1 VNNYHPTYA
10 TEPSPYTSPVGAFAA
25 NGYGLHDMA
34 GNVWEWC
41 WDWYGTYAAGSQ
53 TNPRGSTSGTT
64 RVGRGGGWHYG
75 PLICR
80 VAWRYG
86 FESIPTYSNMDF
98 GFRVAR
104 SDVDTDS
111 DGLTDS
117 VETNTGVFVSESNTG
132 TNPNNADTDADG
144 VPDGLEVKEKTSP
157 VDATK
162 FNSFSKGMTAFYPF
176 DGVLNDQSG
185 NNRNGSAQGNHQL
198 KDVGLLLIGDQS
210 LYYSGGGWFKPN
222 PEGLDSSQ
230 FSLSVWVSNITSG
243 GIHPE
248 QHVLNIGSAD
258 TPEGQIAFSFGG
270 DGGLNFRS
278 LALNNSYYYDHITHA
293 AKPSS
298 NHLLVTKENMNVR
311 WFLNGT
317 LVRTLQLA
325 NDLPVFSTPDFL
337 SINRHWWAAGSGSAA
352 RSTGTYSNLRLYNR
366 ALSTQEVQS
375 LSQAEKPNSP
385 RFSIINGSFTWHEA
399 KADAEARGGRLAV
412 LDTQEKIDDANA
424 FLKSHDYWPD
434 VWIGLTDE
442 EQEGYW
448 KWIDDSPLAS
458 SNWLQGE
465 PNDMYGEDFALL
477 YRNVPGVHSNGEW
490 NDVGESF
497 RTAYLLEHSQVE
509 IFDTDGDGYA
519 DAEEIQWGSNPN
531 DIASY
536 PQVYLSIMGSG
547 GGYIEVSGISM
558 DDPWSG
564 ESYSGYVP
572 LRSTVT
578 LTAFADFNHWF
589 SHWYGDVG
597 DASYDATLVLHMDG
611 DKSVQANFQYNGG
624 GGYWPP
630 YDYDSDGDGIYDDN
644 EYYYGTDPY
653 DYDTDNDGISDGTEV
668 YTYYTNPL
676 QVDSDGDGLTD
687 GNEVYQHA
695 TNPLLVDTDGDGYSD
710 GNEVQS
716 GSNPS
721 DSGSIPNSYSGPLFT
736 DITTEVPSLAKHSII
751 AVMDYDRDGKED
763 LLVQSDSG
771 SRLLRQA
778 GSFQFDDVTSA
789 SGLDGLQNALV
800 ADFTNEGLED
810 VLDIASDKSSAS
822 IRVNNGEGYYVKT
835 DLNQVLEGDL
845 ASYRDLMTGDIDND
859 GDIDLIYA
867 VNPPFGGG
875 AVAYL
880 PNITERGAQ
889 NVQFGQKSY
898 LVRTSWQFAKFDLT
912 DANNDGLTDLV
923 ILQTNGSWPYDTHPD
938 HPAVLYLGTGRSQN
952 DYLNPDGSS
961 SYVGFVE
968 KADCGINA
976 ANEMSRFT
984 SWDIDNDGDLDL
996 INGSSDWR
1004 SVSNPHIYI
1013 NDGAGNYAQQDSPV
1027 YHSGQYYHHGITIF
1041 DADADND
1048 LDAVWTGLHN
1058 FSNIY
1063 PRMWKNEGG
1072 LAFSDATAEWGV
1084 TSQIPGSGNLGSS
1097 GYAADLDGDGD
1108 QDFVV
1113 QGGNGWGSESYYAV
1127 YRNNADQKGANCLK
1141 VELEGTSLHAK
1152 GFGARVEVRANG
1164 KTLTQW
1170 VSNHVGSI
1178 PTTRL
1183 HFGLGESH
1191 DVEYINVY
1199 WPSGLKSS
1207 LSNPEIV
1214 GNTLKI
1220 TEPASE
1226 STPQFQIIEGSFT
1239 WHEAKADAEARGG
1252 RLAVLDTQE
1261 KIDEVDAFIRS
1272 RGTWPE
1278 MWIGLNDEAQEGNW
1292 NWITGIAVSN
1302 APWSPS
1308 EPNGSGN
1315 YGLIYG
1321 SGHAVSGLW
1330 DDQPASW
1337 AKGYLLE
1344 TSPPDIT
1351 LDADGDGYADEE
1363 ELQWGTDPN
1372 NSASYP
1378 QVFIH
1383 YSGSV
1388 GGFVEV
1394 SDGGYFDWH
1403 DGSYGV
1409 YVPLRSTVTL
1419 TAYTDD
1425 FHWFIGWGGDVYGSS
1440 RTVELYMDGD
1450 KWVYANFDYD
1460 GGYWQD
1466 SDGDGISDDNEYY
1479 YGTDPYNADSDGD
1492 GLNDGDEVYYYG
1504 TNPANSDSDYD
1515 ELSDGDEIYA
1525 YNTSP
1530 TNNDTD
1536 GDGYD
1541 DGYEVRNSS
1550 NPLDPSAVPTYQLTL
1565 VGAGVVEGG
1574 AFGYSGSLAR
1584 GTIATL
1590 TATPNTGYIF
1600 SGWTGDATGTDN
1612 PFSLNMDADK
1622 VIGAIFTQDLGDSDG
1637 DGLSNYRETVVYGT
1651 DPAKSDSDD
1660 DGLSDAW
1667 ELGVGRFSLITA
1679 ATPLTWQQARDDAR
1693 SKGGD
1698 LACFPTEDMWT
1709 TVRANLGEVA
1719 LDAYLGAWIGASDA
1733 EVEGIW
1739 KWVNGLPFTF
1749 ANWGTSRPSA
1759 TVGNGLDFLEI
1770 SGGDGAEIW
1779 KWYDRAASSTRFC
1792 YILETGYSTNPLVA
1806 DADGDGLNDGQEQT
1820 ANTHPFL
1827 SDTDGDGL
1835 KDSDE
1840 INITQ
1845 TNPLS
1850 VDSDGDT
1857 VSDANE
1863 DPDADSL
1870 SNLLEVNTHGTNPL
1884 VADTDGDSYSDAYE
1898 LSNSSNPLDGG
1909 SLPTYQLTLSNGGI
1923 VTGGSFEYTGNLA
1936 HGTNATLTATPAT
1949 GYVFSGWIGDA
1960 SGTNNP
1966 LTLLM
1971 NADKTVEA
1979 TFVSDAS
1986 DFDGDG
1992 LTNYQEIVEHN
2003 TNPNMADTNSDGLR
2017 DGLAA
2022 ALGMN
2027 PNADHSLFVETILAE
2042 RAQLGL
2048 RKDNDIIDMRPGSM
2062 LLQRAPGSDKLEIR
2076 MKMQKSSNML
2086 NWQDDGEAVIEVPV
2100 DPTSPRQFYRFGVK

>member
-1 VNNYHPTYA
+1 VTLDAYYIGKYEVTKAEWDEVRTWGLSNGYTDLAAGSGKASNHPVQTITWYDMVKWCNARSQKEGLTPAYYTNDAQTTIYKTGDVDVTNAQVNWSANGYRLPTEAEWEKAARGGLSGKRFPWGDTISHSQANYQASSNFSYDFSGSVNNYHPTYA

-104 SDVDTDS
+104 SAVDADSDS
-111 DGLTDS
+111 DGLVDS
-117 VETNTGVFVSESNTG
+117 VETNTDVFVSESNTG

-162 FNSFSKGMTAFYPF
+162 FNSFSKGMVAYYRFNENFNDESGFQNDLSNMTSGVQISGDRFGNMVGSVKLTSNEDYAFSVKKSGISGNQNHSISLWVYFAEAPVWDGRYEGSLVRLGSAVGVVEGSEIGRESRIMVDNYNEPGQSRLLAHGGYSDLEKKGLGDIF
-176 DGVLNDQSG
+176 LGQWRHIVFSYNGQISTSSLYLDGVKLD
-185 NNRNGSAQGNHQL
+185 A
-198 KDVGLLLIGDQS
+198 S
-210 LYYSGGGWFKPN
+210 LWM
-222 PEGLDSSQ
+222 
-230 FSLSVWVSNITSG
+230 
-243 GIHPE
+243 
-248 QHVLNIGSAD
+248 
-258 TPEGQIAFSFGG
+258 
-270 DGGLNFRS
+270 GLNNIR
-278 LALNNSYYYDHITHA
+278 NIVD
-293 AKPSS
+293 
-298 NHLLVTKENMNVR
+298 
-311 WFLNGT
+311 G
-317 LVRTLQLA
+317 
-325 NDLPVFSTPDFL
+325 PVYLGSTPLVDG
-337 SINRHWWAAGSGSAA
+337 RASGSVCQLSDI
-352 RSTGTYSNLRLYNR
+352 RIYNR
-366 ALSTQEVQS
+366 ALSAEEVAS
-375 LSQAEKPNSP
+375 LYTAESTPKSS
-385 RFSIINGSFTWHEA
+385 FQIIEGSFTWHEA

-412 LDTQEKIDDANA
+412 LDTQEKVDQINEYIHS
-424 FLKSHDYWPD
+424 LGTWPE
-434 VWIGLTDE
+434 VWLGLTDE
-442 EQEGYW
+442 SSEGDW
-448 KWIDDSPLAS
+448 KWITGQTLANAS
-458 SNWLQGE
+458 WAPTE
-465 PNDMYGEDFALL
+465 PNGSGNYGLIYGSGHAVSGLWDDQ
-477 YRNVPGVHSNGEW
+477 P
-490 NDVGESF
+490 ESWPK
-497 RTAYLLEHSQVE
+497 AYLIEYSTPDISL
-509 IFDTDGDGYA
+509 DADGDGYA
-519 DAEEIQWGSNPN
+519 DEEELQWGTDPN
-531 DIASY
+531 NSASY
-536 PQVYLSIMGSG
+536 PQVYLSFSSNG
-547 GGYIEVSGISM
+547 GGYVGVSYNDYYYDSYYGSSGI
-558 DDPWSG
+558 
-564 ESYSGYVP
+564 YVP

-578 LTAFADFNHWF
+578 LTAFADYDYSF
-589 SHWYGDVG
+589 SGWGGDVYG
-597 DASYDATLVLHMDG
+597 SSSTVDLYMDG
-611 DKSVQANFQYNGG
+611 NKSVQANFQYNGG

-644 EYYYGTDPY
+644 EYSYGTDPY
-653 DYDTDNDGISDGTEV
+653 DYDTDNDGLGDGAEV

-676 QVDSDGDGLTD
+676 LVDSDGDGLTD

-695 TNPLLVDTDGDGYSD
+695 TNPLLVDTDADGYSD

-716 GSNPS
+716 GSNPN
-721 DSGSIPNSYSGPLFT
+721 DPGSVPNPNSGPLFT
-736 DITTEVPSLAKHSII
+736 DIATESPSLAKHSIT

-771 SRLLRQA
+771 TRLLKQA

-800 ADFTNEGLED
+800 ADFTNDGLED
-810 VLDIASDKSSAS
+810 VLDIASDKSYAS
-822 IRVNNGEGYYVKT
+822 IRVNNGEGYYAKT

-1072 LAFSDATAEWGV
+1072 LAFSDATAEWGI

-1097 GYAADLDGDGD
+1097 GYAADLDDDGD

-1127 YRNNADQKGANCLK
+1127 YRNNADQKGSKCLK
-1141 VELEGTSLHAK
+1141 IELEGASSHAK

-1191 DVEYINVY
+1191 DVEFINVY

-1207 LSNPEIV
+1207 LSNPDIV

-1226 STPQFQIIEGSFT
+1226 PTPRFQIVEGSYT

-1261 KIDEVDAFIRS
+1261 KIDEANAFLNEINHS
-1272 RGTWPE
+1272 TNC
-1278 MWIGLNDEAQEGNW
+1278 WIGLTDELSEGQW
-1292 NWITGIAVSN
+1292 KWITGNDLSESN
-1302 APWSPS
+1302 WNSGTG
-1308 EPNGSGN
+1308 EPNNGYGYGENYAMMAAEWQWRWNDAQSVAGADISYILELPSPVLTTQPGAGGN
-1315 YGLIYG
+1315 INI
-1321 SGHAVSGLW
+1321 AR
-1330 DDQPASW
+1330 D
-1337 AKGYLLE
+1337 
-1344 TSPPDIT
+1344 
-1351 LDADGDGYADEE
+1351 
-1363 ELQWGTDPN
+1363 
-1372 NSASYP
+1372 
-1378 QVFIH
+1378 
-1383 YSGSV
+1383 
-1388 GGFVEV
+1388 
-1394 SDGGYFDWH
+1394 FD
-1403 DGSYGV
+1403 
-1409 YVPLRSTVTL
+1409 
-1419 TAYTDD
+1419 
-1425 FHWFIGWGGDVYGSS
+1425 
-1440 RTVELYMDGD
+1440 
-1450 KWVYANFDYD
+1450 
-1460 GGYWQD
+1460 
-1466 SDGDGISDDNEYY
+1466 
-1479 YGTDPYNADSDGD
+1479 
-1492 GLNDGDEVYYYG
+1492 
-1504 TNPANSDSDYD
+1504 
-1515 ELSDGDEIYA
+1515 
-1525 YNTSP
+1525 SP
-1530 TNNDTD
+1530 T
-1536 GDGYD
+1536 
-1541 DGYEVRNSS
+1541 
-1550 NPLDPSAVPTYQLTL
+1550 
-1565 VGAGVVEGG
+1565 
-1574 AFGYSGSLAR
+1574 
-1584 GTIATL
+1584 ATL
-1590 TATPNTGYIF
+1590 TAIPNHGYVF
-1600 SGWTGDATGTDN
+1600 TGWTGDATGTTN
-1612 PFSLNMDADK
+1612 PLSLTMDADK
-1622 VIGAIFTQDLGDSDG
+1622 KVGAKFEPDYADNDSDG
-1637 DGLSNYRETVVYGT
+1637 LTNYDE
-1651 DPAKSDSDD
+1651 
-1660 DGLSDAW
+1660 
-1667 ELGVGRFSLITA
+1667 
-1679 ATPLTWQQARDDAR
+1679 
-1693 SKGGD
+1693 
-1698 LACFPTEDMWT
+1698 C
-1709 TVRANLGEVA
+1709 
-1719 LDAYLGAWIGASDA
+1719 
-1733 EVEGIW
+1733 
-1739 KWVNGLPFTF
+1739 VN
-1749 ANWGTSRPSA
+1749 
-1759 TVGNGLDFLEI
+1759 
-1770 SGGDGAEIW
+1770 
-1779 KWYDRAASSTRFC
+1779 Y
-1792 YILETGYSTNPLVA
+1792 YTNP
-1806 DADGDGLNDGQEQT
+1806 NS
-1820 ANTHPFL
+1820 
-1827 SDTDGDGL
+1827 SDTDGDGYSDGEEVERGSNPNYS
-1835 KDSDE
+1835 DSYPQVYLSFSSVGGGHIDASGIDYYDYWYYGSYSGDVPLRSLVTLTAVPDSGYVFGGWVGGVADE
-1840 INITQ
+1840 
-1845 TNPLS
+1845 TNPLELQM
-1850 VDSDGDT
+1850 DSDKSIQANFEPDHADNDGDGLTNYDEAT
-1857 VSDANE
+1857 VHYTDLNS
-1863 DPDADSL
+1863 S
-1870 SNLLEVNTHGTNPL
+1870 
-1884 VADTDGDSYSDAYE
+1884 DTDGDGYSDGEEVERGSSPTDSWSKPQVY
-1898 LSNSSNPLDGG
+1898 LSFS
-1909 SLPTYQLTLSNGGI
+1909 SNGGGRI
-1923 VTGGSFEYTGNLA
+1923 NATGIGSYDYWMGWYDYYYWDPYNGYVDLRSTV
-1936 HGTNATLTATPAT
+1936 TLTATPAT

>member
-1 VNNYHPTYA
+1 MKIMPYSYKLLFCVSLLLTTNSVKAIEGFSLIPQGAFTMGNSVAADTDLSDAPTRTVTLDAFYMGKYEVTKAEWDEVRTWGLSNGYTDLAAGSGKASNHPVQTITWYDMVKWCNARSQKEGLTPAYYTNDAQTTIYKTGDVDVTNAQVNWSANGYRLPTEAEWEKAARGGLSGKRFPWGDTISHSQANYQASSNFSYDFSGSVNNYHPTYA

-86 FESIPTYSNMDF
+86 FDSIPTYSNMDF

-104 SDVDTDS
+104 SAVDADSDS

-162 FNSFSKGMTAFYPF
+162 FNSFSKGLVAYYPF
-176 DGVLNDQSG
+176 NGNANDCSG
-185 NNRNGSAQGNHQL
+185 NQRHGIVLGNVQLAADSNAIPNSCYEFDGNDYGTEGKLATIEVESPFLNTWEDFTISGMYCASDLSKERQVVVNSIPHVNISVAYNYMSSNTTFGIGSSEGWIGTNYEGNDGPPTEQQWRQFILRKSGTNYKLFINGALVRDENIPQSINFTET
-198 KDVGLLLIGDQS
+198 VGLR
-210 LYYSGGGWFKPN
+210 F
-222 PEGLDSSQ
+222 
-230 FSLSVWVSNITSG
+230 
-243 GIHPE
+243 
-248 QHVLNIGSAD
+248 GS
-258 TPEGQIAFSFGG
+258 I
-270 DGGLNFRS
+270 
-278 LALNNSYYYDHITHA
+278 
-293 AKPSS
+293 SS
-298 NHLLVTKENMNVR
+298 NYNTDPFYSH
-311 WFLNGT
+311 
-317 LVRTLQLA
+317 
-325 NDLPVFSTPDFL
+325 VFSGKLDEF
-337 SINRHWWAAGSGSAA
+337 RV
-352 RSTGTYSNLRLYNR
+352 YQR
-366 ALSTQEVQS
+366 ALSDAEIS
-375 LSQAEKPNSP
+375 GLYMKQAA
-385 RFSIINGSFTWHEA
+385 RFKIIEGSFTWHEA

-531 DIASY
+531 DSASY

-547 GGYIEVSGISM
+547 GGYIEGSGISM

-578 LTAFADFNHWF
+578 LTAFAYYNHWF

-597 DASYDATLVLHMDG
+597 DAPYDTTLVLHMDSNKWVG
-611 DKSVQANFQYNGG
+611 ANFQYN

-653 DYDTDNDGISDGTEV
+653 NYDSDYDGLGDGDEV
-668 YTYYTNPL
+668 YYYGTSPTNSDSDYDEL
-676 QVDSDGDGLTD
+676 SDGDEIYAHYTSP
-687 GNEVYQHA
+687 
-695 TNPLLVDTDGDGYSD
+695 TNSDTDGDGYDD
-710 GNEVQS
+710 G
-716 GSNPS
+716 
-721 DSGSIPNSYSGPLFT
+721 
-736 DITTEVPSLAKHSII
+736 
-751 AVMDYDRDGKED
+751 
-763 LLVQSDSG
+763 
-771 SRLLRQA
+771 
-778 GSFQFDDVTSA
+778 
-789 SGLDGLQNALV
+789 
-800 ADFTNEGLED
+800 
-810 VLDIASDKSSAS
+810 
-822 IRVNNGEGYYVKT
+822 
-835 DLNQVLEGDL
+835 
-845 ASYRDLMTGDIDND
+845 
-859 GDIDLIYA
+859 
-867 VNPPFGGG
+867 
-875 AVAYL
+875 
-880 PNITERGAQ
+880 
-889 NVQFGQKSY
+889 
-898 LVRTSWQFAKFDLT
+898 
-912 DANNDGLTDLV
+912 
-923 ILQTNGSWPYDTHPD
+923 
-938 HPAVLYLGTGRSQN
+938 
-952 DYLNPDGSS
+952 
-961 SYVGFVE
+961 
-968 KADCGINA
+968 
-976 ANEMSRFT
+976 
-984 SWDIDNDGDLDL
+984 
-996 INGSSDWR
+996 
-1004 SVSNPHIYI
+1004 
-1013 NDGAGNYAQQDSPV
+1013 
-1027 YHSGQYYHHGITIF
+1027 
-1041 DADADND
+1041 
-1048 LDAVWTGLHN
+1048 
-1058 FSNIY
+1058 
-1063 PRMWKNEGG
+1063 
-1072 LAFSDATAEWGV
+1072 
-1084 TSQIPGSGNLGSS
+1084 
-1097 GYAADLDGDGD
+1097 
-1108 QDFVV
+1108 
-1113 QGGNGWGSESYYAV
+1113 
-1127 YRNNADQKGANCLK
+1127 
-1141 VELEGTSLHAK
+1141 
-1152 GFGARVEVRANG
+1152 
-1164 KTLTQW
+1164 
-1170 VSNHVGSI
+1170 
-1178 PTTRL
+1178 
-1183 HFGLGESH
+1183 
-1191 DVEYINVY
+1191 
-1199 WPSGLKSS
+1199 
-1207 LSNPEIV
+1207 
-1214 GNTLKI
+1214 
-1220 TEPASE
+1220 
-1226 STPQFQIIEGSFT
+1226 
-1239 WHEAKADAEARGG
+1239 
-1252 RLAVLDTQE
+1252 
-1261 KIDEVDAFIRS
+1261 
-1272 RGTWPE
+1272 
-1278 MWIGLNDEAQEGNW
+1278 
-1292 NWITGIAVSN
+1292 
-1302 APWSPS
+1302 
-1308 EPNGSGN
+1308 
-1315 YGLIYG
+1315 
-1321 SGHAVSGLW
+1321 
-1330 DDQPASW
+1330 
-1337 AKGYLLE
+1337 
-1344 TSPPDIT
+1344 
-1351 LDADGDGYADEE
+1351 E
-1363 ELQWGTDPN
+1363 ELSWGTDPRDG
-1372 NSASYP
+1372 
-1378 QVFIH
+1378 
-1383 YSGSV
+1383 GSFPHV
-1388 GGFVEV
+1388 YLNLDSNYGGYIEV
-1394 SDGGYFDWH
+1394 SYNGYYNWH
-1403 DGSYGV
+1403 NGYSSIH
-1409 YVPLRSTVTL
+1409 VPLRSTVTL
-1419 TAYTDD
+1419 TAYADD
-1425 FHWFIGWGGDVYGSS
+1425 FYWFSGWGGDASG
-1440 RTVELYMDGD
+1440 TDNPLTITIDGD
-1450 KWVYANFDYD
+1450 KWVYANFEYD
-1460 GGYWQD
+1460 GWPWPPWPPQD
-1466 SDGDGISDDNEYY
+1466 SDGDGLSDSDEYY
-1479 YGTDPYNADSDGD
+1479 YGTDPYNYDSDYD
-1492 GLNDGDEVYYYG
+1492 GLGDGDEVYYYG

-1612 PFSLNMDADK
+1612 PFSLTMDADK

-1709 TVRANLGEVA
+1709 TVRTNLGEVA

>member
-1 VNNYHPTYA
+1 MDAYYIGKYEVTKAEWDEVRTWGLSNGYTDLAAGSGKASNHPVQTITWYDMVKWCNARSQKEGLTPAYYTNDAQTTIYKTGDVDVTNAQVNWSANGYRLPTEAEWEKAARGGLSGKRFPWGDTISHSQANYQASSNFSYDFSGSVNNYHPTYA

-86 FESIPTYSNMDF
+86 FDSIPTYSNMDF

-104 SDVDTDS
+104 SAVDADS
-111 DGLTDS
+111 DFDGLVDS
-117 VETNTGVFVSESNTG
+117 AETNTGVFVSESNTG

-162 FNSFSKGMTAFYPF
+162 FNSFSKGLVAYYPF
-176 DGVLNDQSG
+176 NGNANDCSG
-185 NNRNGSAQGNHQL
+185 NQRHGIVLGNVQLAADSNAIPNSCYEFDGNDYGTEGKLATIEVESPFLNTWEDFTISGMYCASDLSKERQVVVNSIPHVNISVAYNYMSSNTTFGIGSSEGWIGTNYEGNDGPPTEQQWRQFILRKSGTNYKLFINGALVRDENIPQSINFTET
-198 KDVGLLLIGDQS
+198 VGLR
-210 LYYSGGGWFKPN
+210 F
-222 PEGLDSSQ
+222 
-230 FSLSVWVSNITSG
+230 
-243 GIHPE
+243 
-248 QHVLNIGSAD
+248 GS
-258 TPEGQIAFSFGG
+258 I
-270 DGGLNFRS
+270 
-278 LALNNSYYYDHITHA
+278 
-293 AKPSS
+293 SS
-298 NHLLVTKENMNVR
+298 NYNTDPFYSH
-311 WFLNGT
+311 
-317 LVRTLQLA
+317 
-325 NDLPVFSTPDFL
+325 VFSGKLDEF
-337 SINRHWWAAGSGSAA
+337 RV
-352 RSTGTYSNLRLYNR
+352 YQR
-366 ALSTQEVQS
+366 ALSDAEIS
-375 LSQAEKPNSP
+375 GLYMKQAA
-385 RFSIINGSFTWHEA
+385 RFKIIEGSFTWHEA

-531 DIASY
+531 DSASY

-547 GGYIEVSGISM
+547 GGYIEGSGISM

-578 LTAFADFNHWF
+578 LTAFAYYNHWF

-597 DASYDATLVLHMDG
+597 DAPYDTTLVLHMDSN
-611 DKSVQANFQYNGG
+611 KWVYANFEYDGWP
-624 GGYWPP
+624 WPP
-630 YDYDSDGDGIYDDN
+630 W
-644 EYYYGTDPY
+644 P
-653 DYDTDNDGISDGTEV
+653 
-668 YTYYTNPL
+668 P
-676 QVDSDGDGLTD
+676 QDSDGDGL
-687 GNEVYQHA
+687 
-695 TNPLLVDTDGDGYSD
+695 
-710 GNEVQS
+710 
-716 GSNPS
+716 S
-721 DSGSIPNSYSGPLFT
+721 DS
-736 DITTEVPSLAKHSII
+736 D
-751 AVMDYDRDGKED
+751 
-763 LLVQSDSG
+763 
-771 SRLLRQA
+771 
-778 GSFQFDDVTSA
+778 
-789 SGLDGLQNALV
+789 
-800 ADFTNEGLED
+800 
-810 VLDIASDKSSAS
+810 
-822 IRVNNGEGYYVKT
+822 
-835 DLNQVLEGDL
+835 
-845 ASYRDLMTGDIDND
+845 
-859 GDIDLIYA
+859 
-867 VNPPFGGG
+867 
-875 AVAYL
+875 
-880 PNITERGAQ
+880 
-889 NVQFGQKSY
+889 
-898 LVRTSWQFAKFDLT
+898 
-912 DANNDGLTDLV
+912 
-923 ILQTNGSWPYDTHPD
+923 
-938 HPAVLYLGTGRSQN
+938 
-952 DYLNPDGSS
+952 
-961 SYVGFVE
+961 
-968 KADCGINA
+968 
-976 ANEMSRFT
+976 
-984 SWDIDNDGDLDL
+984 
-996 INGSSDWR
+996 
-1004 SVSNPHIYI
+1004 
-1013 NDGAGNYAQQDSPV
+1013 
-1027 YHSGQYYHHGITIF
+1027 
-1041 DADADND
+1041 
-1048 LDAVWTGLHN
+1048 
-1058 FSNIY
+1058 
-1063 PRMWKNEGG
+1063 
-1072 LAFSDATAEWGV
+1072 
-1084 TSQIPGSGNLGSS
+1084 
-1097 GYAADLDGDGD
+1097 
-1108 QDFVV
+1108 
-1113 QGGNGWGSESYYAV
+1113 
-1127 YRNNADQKGANCLK
+1127 
-1141 VELEGTSLHAK
+1141 
-1152 GFGARVEVRANG
+1152 
-1164 KTLTQW
+1164 
-1170 VSNHVGSI
+1170 
-1178 PTTRL
+1178 
-1183 HFGLGESH
+1183 
-1191 DVEYINVY
+1191 
-1199 WPSGLKSS
+1199 
-1207 LSNPEIV
+1207 
-1214 GNTLKI
+1214 
-1220 TEPASE
+1220 
-1226 STPQFQIIEGSFT
+1226 
-1239 WHEAKADAEARGG
+1239 
-1252 RLAVLDTQE
+1252 
-1261 KIDEVDAFIRS
+1261 
-1272 RGTWPE
+1272 
-1278 MWIGLNDEAQEGNW
+1278 
-1292 NWITGIAVSN
+1292 
-1302 APWSPS
+1302 
-1308 EPNGSGN
+1308 
-1315 YGLIYG
+1315 
-1321 SGHAVSGLW
+1321 
-1330 DDQPASW
+1330 
-1337 AKGYLLE
+1337 
-1344 TSPPDIT
+1344 
-1351 LDADGDGYADEE
+1351 
-1363 ELQWGTDPN
+1363 
-1372 NSASYP
+1372 
-1378 QVFIH
+1378 
-1383 YSGSV
+1383 
-1388 GGFVEV
+1388 
-1394 SDGGYFDWH
+1394 
-1403 DGSYGV
+1403 
-1409 YVPLRSTVTL
+1409 
-1419 TAYTDD
+1419 
-1425 FHWFIGWGGDVYGSS
+1425 
-1440 RTVELYMDGD
+1440 
-1450 KWVYANFDYD
+1450 
-1460 GGYWQD
+1460 
-1466 SDGDGISDDNEYY
+1466 EYY
-1479 YGTDPYNADSDGD
+1479 YGTDPYNYDSDYD
-1492 GLNDGDEVYYYG
+1492 GLGDGDEVYYYG